1 MASVWLHPLRMTQW
15 RNRPGLSPGS
25 CATGV
30 LEAYGSALLN
40 RCCGPS
46 GKNVPMLGLTL
57 CEPSLPVTGKPGMV
71 GVTLVGG
78 GPGDP
83 ELLTVSA
90 LKALMVADVVVADH
104 LAPLAL
110 LAELGPDVEV
120 IDVAKFPRG
129 RTTPQESINEL
140 LIDRARQGKRVVR
153 LKGGDGFVF
162 GRGFEELLAC
172 RDAGV
177 PVTVVPGLT
186 SSLAV
191 PALAGIPATHRGLVH
206 GFTVVSGHVPP
217 GHRLSLTNWPEL
229 ARVGGTIIVL
239 MGVANA
245 AAIAAALEVGGLAAE
260 TPVAVICDGTLDS
273 ERTIRTTLANLAET
287 MTTGQVEPPAVIVF
301 GDVVALSSPIESA
314 ISG

>member
-1 MASVWLHPLRMTQW
+1 
-15 RNRPGLSPGS
+15 
-25 CATGV
+25 
-30 LEAYGSALLN
+30 
-40 RCCGPS
+40 
-46 GKNVPMLGLTL
+46 MLGLTL
-57 CEPSLPVTGKPGMV
+57 SEAISPAPGEPGMV

-83 ELLTVSA
+83 ELITVAA
-90 LKALMVADVVVADH
+90 LKALMAADVVVADH

-110 LAELGPDVEV
+110 LDELRPGVEV
-120 IDVAKFPRG
+120 VDVAKFPRG

-153 LKGGDGFVF
+153 LKGGDGYVF
-162 GRGFEELLAC
+162 GRGFEELHAC

-177 PVTVVPGLT
+177 PVTVVPGLS

-217 GHRLSLTNWPEL
+217 GHPASLTSWTHL

-245 AAIAAALEVGGLAAE
+245 AAIAAALAEGGLSAQTPAAL
-260 TPVAVICDGTLDS
+260 ICDGSLPT
-273 ERTIRTTLANLAET
+273 ERTIRTTLGAIASTVTAEN
-287 MTTGQVEPPAVIVF
+287 VEPPAVIVI
-301 GDVVALSSPIESA
+301 GEVVGLLQPSEGA